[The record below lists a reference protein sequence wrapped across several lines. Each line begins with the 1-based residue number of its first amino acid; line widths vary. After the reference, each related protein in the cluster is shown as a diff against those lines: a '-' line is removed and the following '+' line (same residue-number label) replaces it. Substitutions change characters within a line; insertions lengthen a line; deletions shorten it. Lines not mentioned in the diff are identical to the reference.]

1 MKGRL
6 KNQSSKILCI
16 VIFGMGLASCDKS
29 PAAVVQDVSESAART
44 QLPNASLPN
53 LFKDSSNKIWM
64 SYVTVEEKIS
74 SLWLSHWQ
82 DTNWSTPELVAQ
94 GENWFVN
101 WADFPSVVANADT
114 FIAHWLQKNGSGN
127 YAYGV
132 QYANKLPGA
141 DWKMRGLIH
150 ADESPT
156 EHGFVSLQPGKNGTH
171 AIWLDG
177 RNMQAD
183 AGHDSHT
190 QLSNVAEFDI
200 DSVQG
205 MTLRYALID
214 QFGNVSQRQ
223 EIDTLTCDC
232 CQTAAAETQ
241 LGLVIAYRDRE
252 VLDSN
257 TEIRDIKILRQTSS
271 GWIPALNTPVDNW
284 DIQACPVNGPVM
296 AAHKNQLALA
306 WFTAAQQK
314 SKVQVAFSDDNG
326 QSFSNPVNVDVEN
339 NLGRVG
345 ADWINDNAVVV
356 TWLGMHNN
364 QAELLSRIVKVDG
377 EMQDIKVI
385 VKIDMARG
393 SGFPQVATIKDNKVM
408 YVWTQTGETPTIQ
421 TQVNE
426 F

>member
-1 MKGRL
+1 MNRCL
-6 KNQSSKILCI
+6 KNLSSKILCLFI
-16 VIFGMGLASCDKS
+16 LGIGLASCDKGPS
-29 PAAVVQDVSESAART
+29 DDVQVEPEAAARI
-44 QLPNASLPN
+44 QLSNASLPN
-53 LFKDSSNKIWM
+53 LFKDSSNQIWM
-64 SYVTVEEKIS
+64 SYVTNEEKIS

-82 DTNWSTPELVAQ
+82 GTNWSTPELVAQ

-101 WADFPSVVANADT
+101 WADFPSVVTNADT
-114 FIAHWLQKNGSGN
+114 FIAHWLQKNGSGT

-183 AGHDSHT
+183 AGHNSHAQT
-190 QLSNVAEFDI
+190 TNVADFDI

-214 QFGNVSQRQ
+214 QFGNVTDRQ
-223 EIDTLTCDC
+223 EIDNLTCDC
-232 CQTAAAETQ
+232 CQTSAAETQ
-241 LGLVIAYRDRE
+241 QGLVIAYRDRE
-252 VLDSN
+252 VRDAN

-296 AAHKNQLALA
+296 AANKNQLALA

-326 QSFSNPVNVDVEN
+326 QSFSNPFNVDVEN

-377 EMQDIKVI
+377 DMQDIKVI
-385 VKIDMARG
+385 EKIDMARG
-393 SGFPQVATIKDNKVM
+393 SGFPQVATIENNKVM